1 MRTIKWQ
8 SIKRGH
14 FYIFDHLLFVYLFV
28 QKKKSKIKIRSKPR
42 ERKKNNWNE
51 NSTNSIQL
59 NQQSEQRDADRTF
72 VDHFEKEK
80 DDLLN
85 GDNR

>member
-1 MRTIKWQ
+1 MAINQKRSLLHIQ
-8 SIKRGH
+8 SFI
-14 FYIFDHLLFVYLFV
+14 ICLFIRSEEKE
-28 QKKKSKIKIRSKPR
+28 QKIRPKPR